1 MTKLYINTDIDIT
14 INIGTG
20 FVIDDVVSMS
30 VALTKSGSSA
40 GLLFSGSNVAIGPSN
55 IILKIPDVGGVTLP
69 GVYDLKILMT
79 DTSGNIRGLT
89 PTPEYLR
96 FWP

>member
-20 FVIDDVVSMS
+20 FLISDVASMA
-30 VALTKSGSSA
+30 VTLTKSGA
-40 GLLFSGSNVAIGPSN
+40 TTGTEFSGAAVIVGVSDVT
-55 IILKIPDVGGVTLP
+55 LKIPDTEGITSP
-69 GVYDLKILMT
+69 GVYYLKILMT

-89 PTPEYLR
+89 PTPDHLT
-96 FWP
+96 FWQ

>member
-1 MTKLYINTDIDIT
+1 MTKLYINTDIDII

-20 FVIDDVVSMS
+20 FVIDDVVNMS
-30 VALTKSGSSA
+30 VTLTKAGSA
-40 GLLFSGSNVAIGPSN
+40 TGILFSGSSVIVGPSN
-55 IILKIPDVGGVTLP
+55 VTLKIPDTGGVTLP

-79 DTSGNIRGLT
+79 DTNGNIRGLT
-89 PTPEYLR
+89 PTPDYLK

>member
-1 MTKLYINTDIDIT
+1 MTKLYINTDIDII

-30 VALTKSGSSA
+30 VTLTKAGSA
-40 GLLFSGSNVAIGPSN
+40 TGLLFSGSSVIIGASNVT
-55 IILKIPDVGGVTLP
+55 LKIPDTGGVTLP

-89 PTPEYLR
+89 PTPDYLK
-96 FWP
+96 FWS